1 MRKIVIWPNRLWVIT
16 GTVGSG
22 KTSFLSRWLTGK
34 SAGGFLTPDIDGK
47 RYLLELSTHHVHPF
61 QLDENSDQPSIS
73 IGRFRLSMEAFVIGN
88 ALIDQAFTSNHPY
101 FIIDEYGKLE
111 AEGLGFGKAI
121 DRLMHTLDTNKE
133 QPLFLIVVRDYLLND
148 FLKRY
153 SLSEWKE

>member
-22 KTSFLSRWLTGK
+22 KTSFLNRWLEGK
-34 SAGGFLTPDIDGK
+34 SAGGFLTPDIGGK
-47 RYLLELSTHHVHPF
+47 RCLIDLSTHKVHPF
-61 QLDENSDQPSIS
+61 QLDEDSDLPSIS
-73 IGRFRLSMEAFVIGN
+73 IGRFKLSLKVFDIGN
-88 ALIDQAFTSNHPY
+88 ALIRQAYTSNYQY

-111 AEGLGFGKAI
+111 TEGLGFGKAI
-121 DRLMHTLDTNKE
+121 DRLILTMDANKE

-148 FLKRY
+148 FLQRY